1 MQGKLC
7 YFLWGEKGYLEVF
20 NIIVIAFQK
29 LLRKRWKIPSLQID
43 KTKITDSLN
52 QCVGKKFLHIVSL
65 CLKQR
70 KHNLLS
76 SAEDEKSITKREYIN
91 KAHCSLEQ
99 SLLSKLSS
107 CSGSFSPPYLHLKYH
122 CPKLLFQGCI
132 KHVRIYLFSEQWCH
146 QSFSLTPKT
155 YDQGSATEFNPLD
168 SCLTWENILYTT
180 HLITHFWTKIFS
192 LSYPTKSPLIFFW
205 DHGIHKITKN
215 SAAGTLNK
223 QGPQT
228 KPVENY

>member
-1 MQGKLC
+1 MFKTEKTQPPFIC
-7 YFLWGEKGYLEVF
+7 WGWEIYNKKGIYKQSTLLLGTVF
-20 NIIVIAFQK
+20 AV
-29 LLRKRWKIPSLQID
+29 
-43 KTKITDSLN
+43 KT
-52 QCVGKKFLHIVSL
+52 
-65 CLKQR
+65 
-70 KHNLLS
+70 
-76 SAEDEKSITKREYIN
+76 
-91 KAHCSLEQ
+91 
-99 SLLSKLSS
+99 SS

-132 KHVRIYLFSEQWCH
+132 KHFRIYLFSEQWCH

-192 LSYPTKSPLIFFW
+192 LSYPTKSKLIFFW

>member
-7 YFLWGEKGYLEVF
+7 YFLWEEKGDLEVF

-43 KTKITDSLN
+43 KPKITDSLN

-99 SLLSKLSS
+99 SLLSKLPPAQAPFPHPTYILNITVPNCYFRVALNTLGFTYLVSS
-107 CSGSFSPPYLHLKYH
+107 DVTNPSAWHQKH
-122 CPKLLFQGCI
+122 MI
-132 KHVRIYLFSEQWCH
+132 KALQ
-146 QSFSLTPKT
+146 Q
-155 YDQGSATEFNPLD
+155 N
-168 SCLTWENILYTT
+168 
-180 HLITHFWTKIFS
+180 LIH
-192 LSYPTKSPLIFFW
+192 
-205 DHGIHKITKN
+205 
-215 SAAGTLNK
+215 
-223 QGPQT
+223 
-228 KPVENY
+228 